1 MKFISKKLLGGM
13 LLTSVLPTALL
24 LASCASNAEESVFDT
39 GITQETENYY
49 GQKLEAVSPDVKVRK
64 TILLTAGGSVNDKA
78 FNQSAL
84 ESMKL
89 YQKQAGIL
97 DDGTISY
104 KETIEDEKLSAAYTY
119 ALDNNFKTWVLTG
132 FQQGEFLGVWLENPA
147 NKAAFI
153 EQGIIV
159 VGIDWDGSTILPEGQ
174 FLGLGFKTQESSW
187 VVGYAASEYLSTTD
201 TPYLSSFG
209 GGVFD
214 GVVDFNN
221 GFLQGML
228 DWNTNNPKTPVRFHS
243 GNMETD
249 KIVLNTGFESTSDAM
264 QIVKD
269 IVGTSDS
276 KSPKI
281 ILPVAG
287 SLGAT
292 TLDDIKAKKSGQ
304 MIIGVDSNQALAFP
318 SDKETFFSSVE
329 KKVAVGVYKALMLI
343 AGIPL
348 DFISA
353 DKETNDKGFEGA
365 FAINA
370 KNAFVKYGFDKGLV
384 GYSPSTLA
392 GEEAAKVNAL
402 LDKSFKSFN
411 EKKPIFEVMTD
422 AGKNQI
428 LLNAM
433 VVQINTVKLI

>member
-13 LLTSVLPTALL
+13 LLTSFVPATLL
-24 LASCASNAEESVFDT
+24 LASCSTTDESSFDSGISKET
-39 GITQETENYY
+39 GDYY
-49 GQKLEAVSPDVKVRK
+49 GTKLKEVTPAVKARK
-64 TILLTAGGSVNDKA
+64 TMLITAGGLVNDKS
-78 FNQSAL
+78 FNQSVL

-89 YQKQAGIL
+89 YQRQAEIT
-97 DDGTISY
+97 DKETITY
-104 KETIEDEKLSAAYTY
+104 KETTDNAMLSVAYDE
-119 ALDNNFKTWVLTG
+119 ALAKGYQTWILTSFQQSDYLKTWL
-132 FQQGEFLGVWLENPA
+132 NIA
-147 NKAAFI
+147 DNKTKFI
-153 EQGIIV
+153 EKKITIIGV
-159 VGIDWDGSTILPEGQ
+159 DWDGSSFVPEGQ
-174 FLGLGFKTQESSW
+174 FFGLGFKTQESSW

-365 FAINA
+365 FAINV

-402 LDKSFKSFN
+402 LDKSFKLFN

-428 LLNAM
+428 LLNAII
-433 VVQINTVKLI
+433 VKINTVKSS